1 MPVKAKFFKDAPA
14 FRKWLEKHAATEKEL
29 LVGFYKVGTGKPSIN
44 WPESVDQALCF
55 GWIDGIRKSIDS
67 DSYSI
72 RFTPRKPNSIW
83 SAINIQKVAD
93 LTEKQLMT
101 TAGLNAFQLR
111 KPEKSGIYSFESAHK
126 ELTPEFTEIFRSNPP
141 AWTFF
146 MAQAPYYRK
155 MIHHWVLSA
164 KQEKTRL
171 SRLEKLIQASTKQQ
185 RIQF

>member
-1 MPVKAKFFKDAPA
+1 MPVKAKFFKDAAA

-29 LVGFYKVGTGKPSIN
+29 LVGFYKVETGKPSIN

-111 KPEKSGIYSFESAHK
+111 KPEKSGIYSFESAQK

-146 MAQAPYYRK
+146 LAQAPYYRK

-164 KQEKTRL
+164 KQEKTRV

-185 RIQF
+185 RMQF